1 MSKTESNSLIRPCKS
16 DRVFN
21 RINALFLLLI
31 FLVVAY
37 PLYFIVIASFS
48 DPHAVSAGQVALIPK
63 GITLNGYR
71 RILAFSQIWLGYRNS
86 IFYAVSGTIIALILT
101 ITMAYPLSRK
111 DFKLRKPL
119 LMMITF
125 TMFFGGGMIPTY
137 LCINEMGMLNTIWA
151 IILPGAISANHV
163 IIVRTFF
170 QGIPSDLTEAAAI
183 DGCTNFNAFIR
194 IVLPLSKAVTAVIAL
209 YVVSG
214 LWNSYFGPM
223 IYLTDRNLYPL
234 QLFLRQILI
243 QNDMSGADISAASVA
258 EEQQIAQ
265 LIRYG
270 IIIVSTVPMMLMYPF
285 IQKYFV
291 KGVMIGSI
299 KG

>member
-21 RINALFLLLI
+21 RINALFLLMI

-37 PLYFIVIASFS
+37 PLYFIVISSFS

-151 IILPGAISANHV
+151 VILPGAISANHV

>member
-1 MSKTESNSLIRPCKS
+1 MNKAGSKNLIRPCKN
-16 DRVFN
+16 DRVFDGVN
-21 RINALFLLLI
+21 TLFLLLI
-31 FLVVAY
+31 FLIVAY
-37 PLYFIVIASFS
+37 PLYFIIIASFS
-48 DPHAVSAGQVALIPK
+48 DPHAVSGGQVALLPK
-63 GITLNGYR
+63 GLTLSGYR
-71 RILAFSQIWLGYRNS
+71 RIWAFSQIWLGYRNS
-86 IFYAVSGTIIALILT
+86 IFYTFSGTIIALILT
-101 ITMAYPLSRK
+101 VTMAYPLSRQ

-119 LMMITF
+119 LMMVTF

-137 LCINEMGMLNTIWA
+137 LCINKMGMINTIWA
-151 IILPGAISANHV
+151 VILPGAISASHV

-183 DGCTNFNAFIR
+183 DGCTNFRAFIR
-194 IVLPLSKAVTAVIAL
+194 IVLPLSKAVIAVIAL
-209 YVVSG
+209 YVASG

-270 IIIVSTVPMMLMYPF
+270 IIIVSTVPMMIMYPF

>member
-170 QGIPSDLTEAAAI
+170 QGIPRDLTEAAAI